1 MKDDPSRA
9 ELAVTEDQTARE
21 ATTPGAAPRSGR
33 ERHRPVEWLK
43 RLLEFTVSIGLL
55 LLIWHL
61 AVVIFDIPSYILP
74 LPADVLNEI
83 VTQWN
88 VQLFEETMVTFQ
100 ESLGGFLLAIA
111 VSVPLAIL
119 ITYSD
124 LLNRIVMPVLVVS
137 QVIPKIALAP
147 LFVIWLGFGVLPKIL
162 ISFLVAFFA
171 IVVST
176 VVGLQSIEPNML
188 HLSRSMG
195 ASTIQTFLKVRLP
208 NSLPTFFGGL
218 KVGVT
223 LAVIG
228 AIVGEFVGAGSG
240 LGHLT
245 IISMASLNLELT
257 FAAILM
263 MGAIG
268 IVLYGAVVLLE
279 KLAVP
284 WKKKTT
290 EFERLQATA

>member
-1 MKDDPSRA
+1 MTLENESTSSDVTSAQIETRSKRSFSWLARIA
-9 ELAVTEDQTARE
+9 EFA
-21 ATTPGAAPRSGR
+21 
-33 ERHRPVEWLK
+33 
-43 RLLEFTVSIGLL
+43 VSIGALL
-55 LLIWHL
+55 VAWHL
-61 AVVIFDIPSYILP
+61 AVVIFDIPAYVLP
-74 LPADVLNEI
+74 LPWDVLVELI
-83 VTQWN
+83 DQWN
-88 VQLFEETMVTFQ
+88 VQLYDETMVTFI
-100 ESLGGFLLAIA
+100 ESLGGFLLAIV

-124 LLNRIVMPVLVVS
+124 LLNRLVMPALVVS

-147 LFVIWLGFGVLPKIL
+147 LFVIWLGFGLLPKVL
-162 ISFLVAFFA
+162 MSFLVAFFA

-176 VVGLQSIEPNML
+176 VVGLRSIEPNML

-195 ASTIQTFLKVRLP
+195 ASTLQTFLKVRLP

-245 IISMASLNLELT
+245 IIAMASLNLPLT

-263 MGAIG
+263 MGVIG
-268 IVLYGAVVLLE
+268 VVMYGAVELLE
-279 KLAVP
+279 RLAVP
-284 WKKKTT
+284 WKKRD
-290 EFERLQATA
+290 EFERIQGTA

>member
-1 MKDDPSRA
+1 MTIETGSPTPDVSAPQA
-9 ELAVTEDQTARE
+9 EVRSKRSFSWLARIA
-21 ATTPGAAPRSGR
+21 
-33 ERHRPVEWLK
+33 
-43 RLLEFTVSIGLL
+43 EFAISIGALL
-55 LLIWHL
+55 VAWHL
-61 AVVIFDIPSYILP
+61 AVVIFDIPPYVLP
-74 LPADVLNEI
+74 LPWDVLVEL
-83 VTQWN
+83 VEQWN
-88 VQLFEETMVTFQ
+88 VQLFDETMVTFI

-124 LLNRIVMPVLVVS
+124 LLNRLVMPALVVS

-147 LFVIWLGFGVLPKIL
+147 LFVIWLGFGLLPKVL
-162 ISFLVAFFA
+162 MSFLVAFFA

-195 ASTIQTFLKVRLP
+195 ASTLQTFLKVRLP

-245 IISMASLNLELT
+245 IIAMASLNLPLT

-263 MGAIG
+263 MGVIG
-268 IVLYGAVVLLE
+268 VVMYGAVVLLE
-279 KLAVP
+279 RWTVP
-284 WKKKTT
+284 WKKRD
-290 EFERLQATA
+290 EFERIQGTA

>member
-1 MKDDPSRA
+1 MTLEKDSPSPDVSDQAVEARSSARSKRSLSWLARVA
-9 ELAVTEDQTARE
+9 EFAI
-21 ATTPGAAPRSGR
+21 
-33 ERHRPVEWLK
+33 
-43 RLLEFTVSIGLL
+43 SIGALL
-55 LLIWHL
+55 VAWHL
-61 AVVIFDIPSYILP
+61 AVVIFDIPPYILP
-74 LPADVLNEI
+74 LPWDVLVEL
-83 VTQWN
+83 VEQWN
-88 VQLFEETMVTFQ
+88 VQLYEETMVTFI

-124 LLNRIVMPVLVVS
+124 LLNRLVMPALVVS

-147 LFVIWLGFGVLPKIL
+147 LFVIWLGFGLLPKIL
-162 ISFLVAFFA
+162 MSFLVAFFA

-195 ASTIQTFLKVRLP
+195 ASTLQTFLKVRLP

-245 IISMASLNLELT
+245 IIAMASLNLPLT

-263 MGAIG
+263 MGVIG
-268 IVLYGAVVLLE
+268 VVMYGAVELLE
-279 KLAVP
+279 RWAVP
-284 WKKKTT
+284 WKKRD
-290 EFERLQATA
+290 EYERIQGTA

>member
-1 MKDDPSRA
+1 M
-9 ELAVTEDQTARE
+9 TEANSAPGV
-21 ATTPGAAPRSGR
+21 ATRKKWSFT
-33 ERHRPVEWLK
+33 WLK
-43 RLLEFTVSIGLL
+43 RVAEFTISIGLL
-55 LLIWHL
+55 LLAWHL
-61 AVVIFDIPSYILP
+61 AVVIFEIPPYILP
-74 LPADVLNEI
+74 LPWDVLVEL
-83 VTQWN
+83 VEQWN
-88 VQLFEETMVTFQ
+88 VQLYEETMVTFL

-124 LLNRIVMPVLVVS
+124 VLNRLVMPALVGS

-147 LFVIWLGFGVLPKIL
+147 LFVIWLGFGMLPKVL
-162 ISFLVAFFA
+162 MSFLVAFFA

-176 VVGLQSIEPNML
+176 VVGLQSIETIMI

-195 ASTIQTFLKVRLP
+195 ASTLQTFLKVRLP

-245 IISMASLNLELT
+245 IIAMASLNLPLT

-263 MGAIG
+263 MGVIG
-268 IVLYGAVVLLE
+268 IVMYGAVELLE
-279 KLAVP
+279 RLAVP
-284 WKKKTT
+284 WKKKD
-290 EFERLQATA
+290 EQARIQGTA

>member
-1 MKDDPSRA
+1 MKDDQRHA
-9 ELAVTEDQTARE
+9 EPPAVKVDETASE
-21 ATTPGAAPRSGR
+21 ATKAGAAPKTGPRRGL
-33 ERHRPVEWLK
+33 VEGSK
-43 RLLEFTVSIGLL
+43 RLLEFAVSIGSLL
-55 LLIWHL
+55 LVWHL
-61 AVVIFDIPSYILP
+61 AVVIFDIRPYILP
-74 LPADVLNEI
+74 LPGDVLVEL
-83 VTQWN
+83 VEQWN
-88 VQLFEETMVTFQ
+88 VQLFEETMITFQ

-111 VSVPLAIL
+111 VSIPLAIL
-119 ITYSD
+119 ITYSAM
-124 LLNRIVMPVLVVS
+124 LNRIVMPILVVS

-147 LFVIWLGFGVLPKIL
+147 LFVIWLGFGVLPKVL

-195 ASTIQTFLKVRLP
+195 ASTLQTFLKVRLP

-218 KVGVT
+218 KVAVT

-245 IISMASLNLELT
+245 IVAMASLNLPLT

-263 MGAIG
+263 MGVIG
-268 IVLYGAVVLLE
+268 VVLYGAVVLLE

-290 EFERLQATA
+290 DFERLRATA

>member
-1 MKDDPSRA
+1 MT
-9 ELAVTEDQTARE
+9 TEPGPASSNVAMADARPE
-21 ATTPGAAPRSGR
+21 TKSKRSFS
-33 ERHRPVEWLK
+33 WLK
-43 RLLEFTVSIGLL
+43 RVAEFTISIGALL
-55 LLIWHL
+55 VAWHL
-61 AVVIFDIPSYILP
+61 AVVIFDIPPYVLP
-74 LPADVLNEI
+74 LPWDVLVEL
-83 VTQWN
+83 VEQWN
-88 VQLFEETMVTFQ
+88 VQLFEETMVTLV

-111 VSVPLAIL
+111 VAVPLAIL

-124 LLNRIVMPVLVVS
+124 LLNRLVMPALVVS

-147 LFVIWLGFGVLPKIL
+147 LFVIWLGFGLLPKVL
-162 ISFLVAFFA
+162 MSFLVAFFA
-171 IVVST
+171 IVVAT
-176 VVGLQSIEPNML
+176 VVGLRSIEPNML

-195 ASTIQTFLKVRLP
+195 ASTLQTFLKVRLP

-245 IISMASLNLELT
+245 IIAMASLNLPLT

-263 MGAIG
+263 MGVIG
-268 IVLYGAVVLLE
+268 VVMYGAVELLE
-279 KLAVP
+279 RLAVP
-284 WKKKTT
+284 WKK
-290 EFERLQATA
+290 ENEYDRIQGTA

>member
-1 MKDDPSRA
+1 MTLEERPESPEVSGPQVEPGTRA
-9 ELAVTEDQTARE
+9 N
-21 ATTPGAAPRSGR
+21 PKRSFT
-33 ERHRPVEWLK
+33 WLK
-43 RLLEFTVSIGLL
+43 RVAEFAISIGALL
-55 LLIWHL
+55 VAWHL
-61 AVVIFDIPSYILP
+61 AVVIFDIPAYVVP
-74 LPADVLNEI
+74 LPWDVLVEL
-83 VTQWN
+83 VDQWN
-88 VQLFEETMVTFQ
+88 VQLYDETMVTFI
-100 ESLGGFLLAIA
+100 ESLGGFLLAVA

-124 LLNRIVMPVLVVS
+124 LLNRLVMPALVVS

-147 LFVIWLGFGVLPKIL
+147 LFVIWLGFGLLPKIL
-162 ISFLVAFFA
+162 MSFLVAFFA

-195 ASTIQTFLKVRLP
+195 ASTLQTFLKVRLP

-245 IISMASLNLELT
+245 IIAMASLNLPLT

-263 MGAIG
+263 MGVIG
-268 IVLYGAVVLLE
+268 VVMYGAVELLE
-279 KLAVP
+279 RLAVP
-284 WKKKTT
+284 WKKRD
-290 EFERLQATA
+290 EFERFQGTA

>member
-1 MKDDPSRA
+1 MTIETGSPTPDVSAPQA
-9 ELAVTEDQTARE
+9 EVRSKRSFSWLARIA
-21 ATTPGAAPRSGR
+21 
-33 ERHRPVEWLK
+33 
-43 RLLEFTVSIGLL
+43 EFAISIGALL
-55 LLIWHL
+55 VAWHL
-61 AVVIFDIPSYILP
+61 AVVIFDIPPYVLP
-74 LPADVLNEI
+74 LPWDVLVEL
-83 VTQWN
+83 VEQWN
-88 VQLFEETMVTFQ
+88 VQLFDETMVTFI
-100 ESLGGFLLAIA
+100 ESLGGVLLAIA

-124 LLNRIVMPVLVVS
+124 LLNRLVMPALVVS

-147 LFVIWLGFGVLPKIL
+147 LFVIWLGFGLLPKVL
-162 ISFLVAFFA
+162 MSFLVAFFA

-195 ASTIQTFLKVRLP
+195 ASTLQTFLKVRLP

-245 IISMASLNLELT
+245 IIAMASLNLPLT

-263 MGAIG
+263 MGVIG
-268 IVLYGAVVLLE
+268 VVMYGAVVLLE
-279 KLAVP
+279 RWTVP
-284 WKKKTT
+284 WKKRD
-290 EFERLQATA
+290 EFERIQGTA

>member
-1 MKDDPSRA
+1 MTLENESPSSDVSSA
-9 ELAVTEDQTARE
+9 EIETRSKRSFSWLARIA
-21 ATTPGAAPRSGR
+21 
-33 ERHRPVEWLK
+33 
-43 RLLEFTVSIGLL
+43 EFAVSIGALL
-55 LLIWHL
+55 VAWHL
-61 AVVIFDIPSYILP
+61 AVVIFDIPPYVLP
-74 LPADVLNEI
+74 LPWDVLVEL
-83 VTQWN
+83 VEQWN
-88 VQLFEETMVTFQ
+88 VQLYDETMVTFI
-100 ESLGGFLLAIA
+100 ESLGGFLLAIV

-124 LLNRIVMPVLVVS
+124 LLNRLVMPALVVS

-147 LFVIWLGFGVLPKIL
+147 LFVIWLGFGLLPKVL
-162 ISFLVAFFA
+162 MSFLVAFFA

-176 VVGLQSIEPNML
+176 VVGLRSIEPNML

-195 ASTIQTFLKVRLP
+195 ASTLQTFLKVRLP

-245 IISMASLNLELT
+245 IIAMASLNLPLT

-263 MGAIG
+263 MGVIG
-268 IVLYGAVVLLE
+268 VVMYGAVELLE
-279 KLAVP
+279 RLAVP
-284 WKKKTT
+284 WKKRD
-290 EFERLQATA
+290 EFERIQGTA

>member
-1 MKDDPSRA
+1 MTLDQQSPSPDVSGPRVGPESESRSRVSFTWLTRIA
-9 ELAVTEDQTARE
+9 EFAI
-21 ATTPGAAPRSGR
+21 
-33 ERHRPVEWLK
+33 
-43 RLLEFTVSIGLL
+43 SIGALL
-55 LLIWHL
+55 VAWHL
-61 AVVIFDIPSYILP
+61 AVVIFDIPPYVLP
-74 LPADVLNEI
+74 LPWDVLVAI
-83 VTQWN
+83 VDQWN
-88 VQLFEETMVTFQ
+88 VQLFDETMVTFI

-124 LLNRIVMPVLVVS
+124 LLNRLVMPALVVS

-147 LFVIWLGFGVLPKIL
+147 LFVIWLGFGLLPKIL
-162 ISFLVAFFA
+162 MSFLVAFFA

-176 VVGLQSIEPNML
+176 VVGLRSIEPNML

-195 ASTIQTFLKVRLP
+195 ASTLQTFLKVRMP

-245 IISMASLNLELT
+245 IIAMASLNLPLT

-263 MGAIG
+263 MGVIG
-268 IVLYGAVVLLE
+268 VVMYGAVELLE
-279 KLAVP
+279 RLAVP
-284 WKKKTT
+284 WKKRD
-290 EFERLQATA
+290 EFERIQGTA

>member
-1 MKDDPSRA
+1 MKDDQRRTEP
-9 ELAVTEDQTARE
+9 LAVKADQTSSE
-21 ATTPGAAPRSGR
+21 ETKPGPAPRSGPG
-33 ERHRPVEWLK
+33 RPYGEWLK
-43 RLLEFTVSIGLL
+43 RLLEFGASIGSALL
-55 LLIWHL
+55 LWHF
-61 AVVIFDIPSYILP
+61 AVVIFDIPAYILP
-74 LPADVLNEI
+74 VPGDVLIE
-83 VTQWN
+83 VVEQWN
-88 VQLFEETMVTFQ
+88 VQLYEETMVTFL

-111 VSVPLAIL
+111 VAIPLAIL
-119 ITYSD
+119 VTYSD
-124 LLNRIVMPVLVVS
+124 LLNRIAMPLLVVS

-147 LFVIWLGFGVLPKIL
+147 LFIIWLGFGVLPKVL

-176 VVGLQSIEPNML
+176 AVGLQSIEPKML

-195 ASTIQTFLKVRLP
+195 ASTLQTFLKVRLP
-208 NSLPTFFGGL
+208 NSLPTVFGGL
-218 KVGVT
+218 KVAVT

-245 IISMASLNLELT
+245 ITAMGSLNLPLT

-263 MGAIG
+263 MAVIG
-268 IVLYGAVVLLE
+268 VVLYGAVVLLE

-284 WKKKTT
+284 WKKETT
-290 EFERLQATA
+290 EIERLRATA

>member
-1 MKDDPSRA
+1 MNNSTPTKQAVSSEQTPARVATQEPPPSSTR
-9 ELAVTEDQTARE
+9 R
-21 ATTPGAAPRSGR
+21 GAASWNWLR
-33 ERHRPVEWLK
+33 RP
-43 RLLEFTVSIGLL
+43 LEGLISIAALL
-55 LLIWHL
+55 LVWQL
-61 AVVIFDIPSYILP
+61 AVVLFDIPAYVLP
-74 LPADVLNEI
+74 RPWDVL
-83 VTQWN
+83 VALVDQWDD
-88 VQLFEETMVTFQ
+88 QLAAETMVTFQ
-100 ESLGGFLLAIA
+100 ESVGGFLLAIV

-124 LLNRIVMPVLVVS
+124 LLSRLVMPALVIA

-147 LFVIWLGFGVLPKIL
+147 LFVIWLGFGILPKIL
-162 ISFLVAFFA
+162 MSFLVAFFA

-176 VVGLQSIEPNML
+176 VVGLKNIEPNML

-195 ASTIQTFLKVRLP
+195 ASTLQTFLKVRLP

-245 IISMASLNLELT
+245 IIAMASLNLPLT

-263 MGAIG
+263 MGVIG
-268 IVLYGAVVLLE
+268 VLMYAAVEILE
-279 KLAVP
+279 RLAVP
-284 WKKKTT
+284 WKKSGELDQIQGTM
-290 EFERLQATA
+290 

>member
-1 MKDDPSRA
+1 MTLQTGSPTPDVSAPQA
-9 ELAVTEDQTARE
+9 EVRSKRSFSWLARIA
-21 ATTPGAAPRSGR
+21 
-33 ERHRPVEWLK
+33 
-43 RLLEFTVSIGLL
+43 EFAISIGALL
-55 LLIWHL
+55 VAWHL
-61 AVVIFDIPSYILP
+61 AVVIFDIPPYVLP
-74 LPADVLNEI
+74 LPWDVLVEL
-83 VTQWN
+83 VEQWN
-88 VQLFEETMVTFQ
+88 VQLFDETMVTFI

-124 LLNRIVMPVLVVS
+124 LLNRLVMPALVVS

-147 LFVIWLGFGVLPKIL
+147 LFVIWLGFGLLPKVL
-162 ISFLVAFFA
+162 MSFLVAFFA

-195 ASTIQTFLKVRLP
+195 ASTLQTFLKVRLP

-245 IISMASLNLELT
+245 IIAMASLNLPLT

-263 MGAIG
+263 MGVIG
-268 IVLYGAVVLLE
+268 VVMYGAVVLLE
-279 KLAVP
+279 RLTVP
-284 WKKKTT
+284 WKKRD
-290 EFERLQATA
+290 EFERIQGTA

>member
-1 MKDDPSRA
+1 MTEPIASA
-9 ELAVTEDQTARE
+9 TVVTPANK
-21 ATTPGAAPRSGR
+21 RSFT
-33 ERHRPVEWLK
+33 WLK
-43 RLLEFTVSIGLL
+43 RLAEFTISIGSLL
-55 LLIWHL
+55 VAWHL
-61 AVVIFDIPSYILP
+61 AVVIFEIPPYILP
-74 LPADVLNEI
+74 LPWDVLVEL
-83 VTQWN
+83 VEQWN
-88 VQLFEETMVTFQ
+88 VQLYEETMVTFL

-124 LLNRIVMPVLVVS
+124 VLNRLVMPALVVS

-147 LFVIWLGFGVLPKIL
+147 LFVIWLGFGMLPKVL
-162 ISFLVAFFA
+162 MSFLVAFFA

-176 VVGLQSIEPNML
+176 VVGLQSIEPNMI

-195 ASTIQTFLKVRLP
+195 ASTLQTFLKVRLP

-245 IISMASLNLELT
+245 IIAMASLNLPLT

-263 MGAIG
+263 MGVIG
-268 IVLYGAVVLLE
+268 VVMYGAVELLE
-279 KLAVP
+279 RLAVP
-284 WKKKTT
+284 WKKNDD
-290 EFERLQATA
+290 QARIQGTA

>member
-1 MKDDPSRA
+1 
-9 ELAVTEDQTARE
+9 
-21 ATTPGAAPRSGR
+21 
-33 ERHRPVEWLK
+33 VE
-43 RLLEFTVSIGLL
+43 
-55 LLIWHL
+55 
-61 AVVIFDIPSYILP
+61 
-74 LPADVLNEI
+74 
-83 VTQWN
+83 QWN
-88 VQLFEETMVTFQ
+88 VQLFDETMVTFI

-124 LLNRIVMPVLVVS
+124 LLNRLVMPALVVS

-147 LFVIWLGFGVLPKIL
+147 LFVIWLGFGLLPKVL
-162 ISFLVAFFA
+162 MSFLVAFFA

-195 ASTIQTFLKVRLP
+195 ASTLQTFLKVRLP

-245 IISMASLNLELT
+245 IIAMASLNLPLT

-263 MGAIG
+263 MGVIG
-268 IVLYGAVVLLE
+268 VVMYGAVVLLE
-279 KLAVP
+279 RWTVP
-284 WKKKTT
+284 WKKRD
-290 EFERLQATA
+290 EFERIQGTA